1 MAQWLRAWHCHCC
14 GLGHCCGAGL
24 IPGCML
30 WVRPKKQKQK
40 NKTKQKT
47 NKQTK
52 ERPILIVQPPF
63 RTLNSISIYCKPL
76 YCNERMMAKNLVFVQ
91 SSNLRKEK
99 GKRRTPCVHNT
110 YTYDA
115 SWWEKEKSGLNAGQR
130 ALHI

>member
-1 MAQWLRAWHCHCC
+1 MVKGLALPLLWL
-14 GLGHCCGAGL
+14 GPL
-24 IPGCML
+24 L
-30 WVRPKKQKQK
+30 WCWFDSWLHAMGETKKTKTKKKK
-40 NKTKQKT
+40 NKTK
-47 NKQTK
+47 NKQTR